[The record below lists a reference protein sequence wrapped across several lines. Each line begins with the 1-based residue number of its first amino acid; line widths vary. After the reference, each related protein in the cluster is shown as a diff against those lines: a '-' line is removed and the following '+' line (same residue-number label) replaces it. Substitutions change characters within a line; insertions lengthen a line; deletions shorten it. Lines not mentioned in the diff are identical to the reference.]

1 MLKTMPN
8 KGEVK
13 RLLTVRRTRMKN
25 KEREKVAEEEGERG
39 DEEGG
44 EEEMIRKGNAK
55 TWNQPRLSR
64 CRQTGQEEREGG
76 LEQEDTRG
84 GRSEEKR
91 RRKTTTEK
99 KRLEGSPRQGPL
111 LRIGI

>member
-1 MLKTMPN
+1 MLKTLPN

-84 GRSEEKR
+84 GRSEEK
-91 RRKTTTEK
+91 KDND
-99 KRLEGSPRQGPL
+99 
-111 LRIGI
+111 